1 MTEQTPIFGTK
12 SDYAYQRLRE
22 MIAEG
27 ELAPGSRLV
36 LRRLADT
43 FGLSEMPVRE
53 ALRMLQ
59 RDGLVEFQSHRG
71 ATVVPISRE
80 LVIEGVS
87 MRMWLQI
94 LAVREAVPLHTP
106 KTLAAA
112 RRGLRRAA
120 EAAASRDGLAYSEQ
134 NRLFHA
140 ALEAPASEL
149 LRTTITELWDR
160 VWQARRA
167 LSLFVLTPDQI
178 EVAQAEHDVLMEAV
192 EAGDVDAAG
201 DAMAQHRESSLTG
214 WRESLGFAKPD

>member
-1 MTEQTPIFGTK
+1 LTEGTPIFGTK

-36 LRRLADT
+36 LRQLAET

-71 ATVVPISRE
+71 ATVVSISKE
-80 LVIEGVS
+80 FVIEGVS

-94 LAVREAVPLHTP
+94 LAVEEAVPLHTA

-112 RRGLRRAA
+112 RRELERGD
-120 EAAASRDGLAYSEQ
+120 EAAASGDGLEFSRR
-134 NRLFHA
+134 NRLFHTA
-140 ALEAPASEL
+140 IEAPAGEL
-149 LRTTITELWDR
+149 LRTTISELWDR
-160 VWQARRA
+160 VWEARRT
-167 LSLFVLTPDQI
+167 LSLFVLEPAQSA
-178 EVAQAEHDVLMEAV
+178 VAQAEHLALMDTV
-192 EAGDVDAAG
+192 TAG
-201 DAMAQHRESSLTG
+201 DAVAAGAAMARHRESSLAG
-214 WRESLGFAKPD
+214 WHHALGQPS